1 MITRRLPAPRRT
13 ADATPGPTLAE
24 AAANAT
30 APLPGGVTVRDI
42 AQAAGVSIGTVSR
55 ALKNQR
61 GLSDDTR
68 RHVRDVARQL
78 GYDPGRLRTG
88 KARRLVFMVHRHHSS
103 FSINPFYAH
112 VMHGVEEA
120 CREVG
125 VVPTVLSAGPAD
137 PIRHLLRLH
146 EPDALLAAGFFE
158 AELVDLLR
166 SMELPLALVDLWVPG
181 CRSVNPDNVQGG
193 FLATRH
199 LLDRGYRRIAYLAG
213 SLAHFSIRERE
224 RGYRR
229 ALFEAGVLADPD
241 LEVTS
246 PPGLDTTDGAEAA
259 MRQLLKLR
267 PRPDAVFA
275 YNDSAALAAIRICQ
289 AAGLRVP
296 EDIAFVGFDDIPAA
310 AYGTMGLSTVRVDKE
325 ALGRTGVGLVMRG
338 DDMPQEIVQPV
349 ELVVRA
355 SSARALKETSP
366 AGR

>member
-1 MITRRLPAPRRT
+1 MSPADRARPKVGPLRKPPRL
-13 ADATPGPTLAE
+13 E
-24 AAANAT
+24 I
-30 APLPGGVTVRDI
+30 PGGVTIRDI

-68 RHVRDVARQL
+68 REVREVARKL
-78 GYDPGRLRTG
+78 GYDPTRLRSA

-103 FSINPFYAH
+103 FSLNPFFSQ

-120 CREVG
+120 CREFG

-137 PIRHLLRLH
+137 PVRNLLRMH

-158 AELVDLLR
+158 TELIDLLR
-166 SMELPLALVDLWVPG
+166 GMDLPLALVDFWMPG
-181 CRSVNPDNVQGG
+181 CRSVNPDNLQGG
-193 FLATRH
+193 YLATKH
-199 LLDRGYRRIAYLAG
+199 LLSRGYRRVAFLAG

-241 LEVTS
+241 LEVTA
-246 PPGLDTTDGAEAA
+246 PPGMDTQSGAEAA
-259 MRQLLKLR
+259 MRALLKLR

-275 YNDSAALAAIRICQ
+275 YNDMAALVAIRVCE

-310 AYGTMGLSTVRVDKE
+310 AYGSMGLTTLRVDKE
-325 ALGRTGVGLVMRG
+325 ALGRTGVEMVMHG
-338 DDMPQEIVQPV
+338 DDMPQDIVQAV
-349 ELVVRA
+349 ELVVRD
-355 SSARALKETSP
+355 SS
-366 AGR
+366 GR

>member
-1 MITRRLPAPRRT
+1 MGASAAKRAGPAAPAPNARLELPA
-13 ADATPGPTLAE
+13 
-24 AAANAT
+24 
-30 APLPGGVTVRDI
+30 GVTIRDI

-68 RHVRDVARQL
+68 REVREVARRL
-78 GYDPGRLRTG
+78 GYDPARLRSA

-103 FSINPFYAH
+103 FSLNPFFSQ

-120 CREVG
+120 CREFG

-137 PIRHLLRLH
+137 PVRNLLRMH

-158 AELVDLLR
+158 TEVIELLR
-166 SMELPLALVDLWVPG
+166 GLDLPLALVDFWMPG
-181 CRSVNPDNVQGG
+181 CRTVNPDNLQGG

-199 LLDRGYRRIAYLAG
+199 LLQRGYRRVAYLAG

-229 ALFEAGVLADPD
+229 ALFEAGVLADPE
-241 LEVTS
+241 LEVMS
-246 PPGLDTTDGAEAA
+246 PPGLDTTQGAEAA
-259 MRQLLKLR
+259 MRHLLKLKR
-267 PRPDAVFA
+267 RPDAVFA
-275 YNDSAALAAIRICQ
+275 YNDMAALSAIRVCQ

-310 AYGTMGLSTVRVDKE
+310 AYGAIGLTTLRVDKE
-325 ALGRTGVGLVMRG
+325 ALGRTGAQLVMHG

-349 ELVVRA
+349 ELVVRESCGSRPGA
-355 SSARALKETSP
+355 QPLTQTAN
-366 AGR
+366 